1 MAVLELDED
10 DDAGGWDWDG
20 VVDGFEMREN
30 AFGMAFAVYNI
41 CLEVQEKVMIKQQP
55 SYRPP

>member
-20 VVDGFEMREN
+20 VMDCFKMRES
-30 AFGMAFAVYNI
+30 AF
-41 CLEVQEKVMIKQQP
+41 
-55 SYRPP
+55 